1 MTTAEENNITTTN
14 GNYEEHQEE
23 LDIYQG
29 NEELEREFSGEEQSN
44 FDVENDA
51 SSNFLYD
58 QDQQS
63 DGTPKNASFGL
74 FKITLYFKLELYLHL
89 FLF

>member
-1 MTTAEENNITTTN
+1 MTTAEENNITSTN

-44 FDVENDA
+44 FDVENDV

-63 DGTPKNASFGL
+63 GGILTNASFGW
-74 FKITLYFKLELYLHL
+74 F
-89 FLF
+89 